1 MSATLILNVGK
12 IITPFD
18 IIEDGV
24 IAINDEGKIMYVG
37 PREEAH
43 FSAREKLEFPDKI
56 AVPGFIDIHIHG
68 AAGVDTMDGKYESL
82 LKMSK
87 FLVSHG
93 VTAFLPTTVT
103 SPLED
108 IFKAL
113 DAIRETRRRGTGYAK
128 ILGAHVEG
136 PYFSKEKAGAQDARY
151 LREPKIEEIKYILNN
166 YGDIIVR
173 FTLAPELPN
182 ALEAIR
188 YLSGKG
194 ILVAMGHTNAKYEE
208 AIKAINA
215 GAKLANHMY
224 NGMRG
229 FHHRDPG
236 IIGAVLTRDDVYV
249 EIIIDEVH
257 HHNAA
262 REIVIRCKGVNR
274 TILITDSIM
283 AAGLPDG
290 EYTLGRQKIIIK
302 NGISRLPDGT
312 IAGSTLTLDRAIKN
326 TVEYLR
332 VPLPDAVRMA
342 TFVPAEVL
350 GISHKMGAIK
360 EGYNADITVLNKDL
374 TVAMT
379 LVDGKI
385 VYSASK

>member
-1 MSATLILNVGK
+1 
-12 IITPFD
+12 
-18 IIEDGV
+18 
-24 IAINDEGKIMYVG
+24 
-37 PREEAH
+37 
-43 FSAREKLEFPDKI
+43 
-56 AVPGFIDIHIHG
+56 
-68 AAGVDTMDGKYESL
+68 MDGKYESL

-332 VPLPDAVRMA
+332 VPLSDAVRMA

-350 GISHKMGAIK
+350 GISYKMGAIK